1 MKMAR
6 NIERRLEG
14 MMEGFFA
21 KVFRSGLQ
29 PVEVGRKIAREMD
42 ANRTISVAKVFVAND
57 FRIVMGS
64 DDYGRFSQ
72 MEAGL
77 VKELSELVIE
87 QAKINRW
94 NLMGMPKIS
103 FVEDES
109 IGKGEFRIDSSL
121 TADPDQPALAPV
133 MTREPDRDNPES
145 TGAISLDTANKL
157 GLAQTNAQLLILDD
171 DGTPSEAISITRA
184 PVVVGRLST
193 NDVVVSDPNV
203 SRRHAEITRN
213 RGRWAIVDL
222 GSTNGTTVNGK
233 VVKEHNLRDGDRL
246 GFGTSEMIFK
256 LTGSS

>member
-29 PVEVGRKIAREMD
+29 PVEVGRRIAREMD
-42 ANRTISVAKVFVAND
+42 ANRTISVNKVFVAND
-57 FRIVMGS
+57 FRVFMGT

-72 MEAGL
+72 MESGL
-77 VKELSELVIE
+77 VNEFSDLVIE
-87 QAKINRW
+87 QAKLNRW
-94 NLMGMPKIS
+94 NLMGMPKVAFI
-103 FVEDES
+103 EDEGM
-109 IGKGEFRIDSSL
+109 GKGEFRVESSL
-121 TADPDQPALAPV
+121 TADPNQPAPAV
-133 MTREPDRDNPES
+133 MTREPDHSDPES

-157 GLAQTNAQLLILDD
+157 GLSQTPAQLLVIGD
-171 DGTPSEAISITRA
+171 DGTPTEAISITRT

-193 NDVVVSDPNV
+193 NDVVLSDPNV
-203 SRRHAEITRN
+203 SRRHAEIDRS
-213 RGRWAIVDL
+213 RGRWTVTDL

-233 VVKEHNLRDGDRL
+233 AVKENNLHDGDRL
-246 GFGTSEMIFK
+246 GFGTSELIFK